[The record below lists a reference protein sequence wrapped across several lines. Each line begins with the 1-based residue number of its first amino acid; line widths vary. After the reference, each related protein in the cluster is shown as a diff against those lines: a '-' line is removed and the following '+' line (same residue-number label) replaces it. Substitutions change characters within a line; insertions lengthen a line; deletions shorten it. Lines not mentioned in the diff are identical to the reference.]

1 MYKKLHKTS
10 KGLWPIYI
18 DMFIVKWMIFFWH
31 FHKSLSENVLCKMT
45 IDLLYFKDVYD
56 VNLWEKKLAEVWL
69 INAEQMSLY
78 NFIILRK
85 KETPTQLCFP
95 VKFVKLSRTVVVA
108 SENI

>member
-1 MYKKLHKTS
+1 MNDFLLTLY
-10 KGLWPIYI
+10 
-18 DMFIVKWMIFFWH
+18 
-31 FHKSLSENVLCKMT
+31 KSLSENVLSKMT
-45 IDLLYFKDVYD
+45 IYLLYFKDVYD

-85 KETPTQLCFP
+85 EETPTQLCFP
-95 VKFVKLSRTVVVA
+95 VKFMKLSRTVVVA

>member
-1 MYKKLHKTS
+1 MNDFLLTLY
-10 KGLWPIYI
+10 
-18 DMFIVKWMIFFWH
+18 
-31 FHKSLSENVLCKMT
+31 KSLSDHVLSKMT
-45 IDLLYFKDVYD
+45 IYLLYFKDVYD
-56 VNLWEKKLAEVWL
+56 VSLWEKKLAEVWL

-95 VKFVKLSRTVVVA
+95 EKFMKLLRTVVVA

>member
-1 MYKKLHKTS
+1 MNDFLLTLY
-10 KGLWPIYI
+10 
-18 DMFIVKWMIFFWH
+18 
-31 FHKSLSENVLCKMT
+31 KSLSENVLSKMT
-45 IDLLYFKDVYD
+45 IYLLYFKGVYD

-95 VKFVKLSRTVVVA
+95 VKFMKLLRTVVVA

>member
-1 MYKKLHKTS
+1 MNDFLLTLY
-10 KGLWPIYI
+10 
-18 DMFIVKWMIFFWH
+18 
-31 FHKSLSENVLCKMT
+31 KSLSENVLSKMT
-45 IDLLYFKDVYD
+45 IYLLYFKDVYD

-95 VKFVKLSRTVVVA
+95 VKFMKLSRTVVVA